1 MSSKNAIAEFADEML
16 KHFPP
21 FRQWEDYQEKAWA
34 ETLEAEL
41 SGFSAEVI
49 KAAQKQIIRTRKPRD
64 PRPPMVSECID
75 ACLEARRFLESGKQ
89 AQTLPEM
96 RSNTLDWSADRL
108 KLARDLVHTEMGRQA
123 AKEGWAGALFV
134 FARKNQRLPDA
145 GKRIEYRK
153 AKDSAPVMVS
163 EVEWCKREAKD
174 FDDAYE
180 YSVKGGWD
188 PAGVLE
194 KLGRQIIERRQRL
207 EREVLAR

>member
-34 ETLEAEL
+34 ETLDAEL

-49 KAAQKQIIRTRKPRD
+49 KAAQKQIVRTRKPRD

-75 ACLEARRFLESGKQ
+75 ACLEARRFLESDKQ

-108 KLARDLVHTEMGRQA
+108 KLARDLMHTQMGRQA
-123 AKEGWAGALFV
+123 AKEGWIGALYA

-145 GKRIEYRK
+145 GKRVEYRK
-153 AKDSAPVMVS
+153 AKDDAPVMVS
-163 EVEWCKREAKD
+163 EVEWCKREGKD
-174 FDDAYE
+174 FDDAYAH
-180 YSVKGGWD
+180 SVRGGWD

-194 KLGRQIIERRQRL
+194 NLGRQIIERRQRL